1 MCVFHQTHT
10 TAPQMELDRQ
20 RQRQITKRFDSKQ
33 RHSSVR
39 YMKNKQSEVSQDGGR
54 GEQNNTAQGVY
65 RQHE

>member
-1 MCVFHQTHT
+1 MCVCSTRH

-65 RQHE
+65 RKHE